1 MLILYPDIKPYSE
14 HRLEVDDLHTLYVEE
29 SGNRDGIPILFLH
42 GGPGGGCEPFNRRFF
57 DPEKYRIILFDQRG
71 AGRSTPHAELR
82 GNTTQAL
89 IEDIEKIR
97 EYLDIEKWLL
107 FGGSWGSTLALAY
120 AEEFPEKVTGMILRG
135 IFLCREKDLK
145 WLYQEGASRVFP
157 DAWREYVK
165 PIPKTERDD
174 IIAAFYKKLTGMDE
188 LARMAAAKAWSL
200 WEGHCATL
208 RPSHT
213 VIDHMAEPHTAISLA
228 RIECHYFINNAFLEE
243 DQILRRA
250 HQISH
255 IPGIIVHGRYDM
267 ICPLDNAFDLHSV
280 WENSELH
287 IVRDA
292 GHAASE
298 PGIVDALVRATD
310 EMAKRLEDEME

>member
-14 HRLEVDDLHTLYVEE
+14 HRLEVDELHTLYVEE

-145 WLYQEGASRVFP
+145 WLYQEGASRVFS
-157 DAWREYVK
+157 DAWKEYLK

-174 IIAAFYKKLTGMDE
+174 IVAAFYKKLTGMDE